1 MPPALIPKNGDRS
14 VFARTCWLAGNTMGC
29 VHRAAGP
36 DDAGRRAIVGS
47 RQRRA
52 ALVAAAAFVAVL
64 LGVTTGATQALDRA
78 AVDWLRPDDEWGTTQ
93 QRLLPVI
100 DGLEPRR
107 AYVAAGARDGR
118 RLPAAPHVAPCRV
131 RRARRGTSMG
141 ATSVVKV
148 LTHRVDPHGDVAST
162 GGSFPSGH
170 MVALVA
176 CLGCCVLL
184 CFRRT
189 RWWHW
194 VLVSVPSAAM
204 AAALLYTAAHW
215 GSDVLAGA
223 LLAVAALCWAASW
236 PLRMGVTEPRRVA
249 RAAMAERRRGRQ
261 PLTNRGRIPNLGV
274 CTGRSPRSGQRA
286 GTVVLVTR
294 SVSLSGPGGWTP

>member
-52 ALVAAAAFVAVL
+52 ALVATAAFVAVL

-78 AVDWLRPDDEWGTTQ
+78 AVDWFRPDDEWGTTQ

-100 DGLEPRR
+100 DGLEPAR
-107 AYVAAGARDGR
+107 AYALLGLVTVVVCLR
-118 RLPAAPHVAPCRV
+118 RHTWRPAVFAVLV
-131 RRARRGTSMG
+131 SGTSMG
-141 ATSVVKV
+141 VTSVVKV

-184 CFRRT
+184 CFRRA

-194 VLVSVPSAAM
+194 VLVSVPPAAM

-215 GSDVLAGA
+215 ASDVLAGA

-236 PLRMGVTEPRRVA
+236 PLRVGVTEPRRVA
-249 RAAMAERRRGRQ
+249 RAAMAERR
-261 PLTNRGRIPNLGV
+261 TAAV
-274 CTGRSPRSGQRA
+274 ESP
-286 GTVVLVTR
+286 
-294 SVSLSGPGGWTP
+294 